1 MNADVNSATI
11 TYEESKEL
19 AQHQDPE
26 IRAALAKRTDLSP
39 EILYCLA
46 EDKDQ
51 NVRRIV
57 ADNLAAPRQTD
68 VLLARDADADVR
80 QGLAAK
86 IAKVAPD
93 LPSDA
98 SDKLRQSTHQALEI
112 LAKDQIQVVRQVLSE
127 AMKDVADA
135 PADIVR
141 TLARDLEIGVSGPV
155 LENSPVLTD
164 DDLIEIIEA
173 TPADGALNAIA
184 RRENLKETV
193 ADAIVATDDTTAI
206 GDLLGNTSAQIREQT
221 INDLIDKAPGVE
233 LWHKP
238 LATRPKLPEGAAER
252 MARFLADNL
261 LTELQQRSDLDPSTL
276 DRVKAVVDQ
285 RLSGGPPKLEE
296 TVPTPAQDF
305 LNVDPPMNMVL
316 RLYNAR
322 KLDSDMVGKAL
333 MSSDNGFVFAA
344 LIIKAGVEPAVGK
357 RIFREKNPKGI
368 MALCWKAH
376 LPVNMAVQVQQRMDR
391 LSPSEVIVPEGT
403 DYPLTDDEMEWQLE
417 FFRDL
422 AAKN

>member
-46 EDKDQ
+46 EDKDK

-164 DDLIEIIEA
+164 DALIEIIEA

-276 DRVKAVVDQ
+276 DRVKAVGDQ
-285 RLSGGPPKLEE
+285 RRSGGPPKLEE
-296 TVPTPAQDF
+296 PVPTPAQDF

-357 RIFREKNPKGI
+357 RIFREKNPKGV